1 MKIRPYFL
9 RCNYPDGSRQQRIE
23 RPLKLAR
30 SQFSLSLEVRDL
42 PGCMN
47 ACVRSS
53 SAMNW
58 QPLLCE
64 ILQDIAQSAL
74 NRGLPGLYLPSAKIG
89 SVVRQGEFD
98 VLHGRRRQLSHAH
111 GHSPLKT

>member
-1 MKIRPYFL
+1 
-9 RCNYPDGSRQQRIE
+9 
-23 RPLKLAR
+23 
-30 SQFSLSLEVRDL
+30 LSLEVRDL

-53 SAMNW
+53 SSAMNW
-58 QPLLCE
+58 QPLLRE
-64 ILQDIAQSAL
+64 IFQDIAQSAL

-111 GHSPLKT
+111 GHSLPKT